1 MVSDAKPRWRFL
13 LNRHLNPF
21 RRLLGDRSGVSAV
34 EFALILPIMLTLYL
48 GGNEFGHALTIKRKV
63 THVASTVADLIT
75 QSKSVTNADI
85 ENIFN
90 VASAIMTP
98 YSASDV
104 TIRVAMIKIDADNNA
119 TVMWSAARHET
130 PLVADSPVT
139 LPDEVD
145 TADTYVLST
154 EVHFP
159 YHPAIG
165 FTLTGPIDLW
175 DLFYLRPRQG
185 SYVHK
190 IGG

>member
-1 MVSDAKPRWRFL
+1 MVSDTKSLWRRL
-13 LNRHLNPF
+13 LRRHLNPF

-34 EFALILPIMLTLYL
+34 EFAIVLPIMLTLYL

-63 THVASTVADLIT
+63 THVASTIADLIT
-75 QSKSVTNADI
+75 QSKTVTNADLD
-85 ENIFN
+85 NIFN

-98 YSASDV
+98 YSTSDL
-104 TIRVAMIKIDADNNA
+104 TIRVAMIKIDADQNA
-119 TVMWSAARHET
+119 TVMWSTARNQT
-130 PLVADSPVT
+130 PLVANSSVT
-139 LPDEVD
+139 LPEDVN

-175 DLFYLRPRQG
+175 DRFYLRPRQG
-185 SYVHK
+185 SYVH
-190 IGG
+190 GPS